1 MLIGCFQPFQL
12 CTRKLIFLAKI
23 SACTYTLFI
32 LNTFRAT
39 MFSGYL
45 IIVSNTFSKYD
56 NFIYDTLFMNITV
69 KPDYF
74 YGLPTS
80 IRS

>member
-12 CTRKLIFLAKI
+12 CTRKGIFLAKI
-23 SACTYTLFI
+23 SACTCTLFI

-45 IIVSNTFSKYD
+45 IIVSNTFYD

>member
-23 SACTYTLFI
+23 SACTCTFFI

-39 MFSGYL
+39 IFPLYL
-45 IIVSNTFSKYD
+45 SIVSNAFRN
-56 NFIYDTLFMNITV
+56 NFVYDTISMNITV
-69 KPDYF
+69 EPAYF